1 MALVTPGIGN
11 RISMN
16 RTRTFELKS
25 PYDAVRMMDEF
36 VHVDR
41 RKIRG
46 VEHIVR
52 ELLPYVRCKSGK
64 IDNFWSNRVDFAGEW
79 R

>member
-25 PYDAVRMMDEF
+25 PYDAARVAGEF

-46 VEHIVR
+46 VEQIIR
-52 ELLPYVRCKSGK
+52 ELPSYVRRKSGK
-64 IDNFWSNRVDFAGEW
+64 IDNFGSPRVDFTGEW